1 MEDQNRIQDPLLAPI
16 HLVSKFTKREEIIEH
31 MNAAINM
38 HLKEKKN
45 IILAYRSPELIGK
58 RNSTAKDIAEANK
71 KAIKDGDVDFM
82 TWAPDVLALQLF

>member
-1 MEDQNRIQDPLLAPI
+1 MEIQNRIQDPLLAPI
-16 HLVSKFTKREEIIEH
+16 HLVSKFTKRDEIIEH
-31 MNAAINM
+31 MNAAIAM

-71 KAIKDGDVDFM
+71 KAVKDGDVDFM

>member
-16 HLVSKFTKREEIIEH
+16 HLVSKFTKRDEIIEH

-58 RNSTAKDIAEANK
+58 RNSTAKDIADANK
-71 KAIKDGDVDFM
+71 KAVKNGDVEFM

>member
-1 MEDQNRIQDPLLAPI
+1 MEIQNRIQDPLLAPI
-16 HLVSKFTKREEIIEH
+16 HLVSKFTKRDEIIEH
-31 MNAAINM
+31 MNAAIAM

-58 RNSTAKDIAEANK
+58 RNSTAKDIADANR
-71 KAIKDGDVDFM
+71 KAVKDGDVDFM

>member
-1 MEDQNRIQDPLLAPI
+1 MESNDKIKDPLLAPI
-16 HLVSKFTKREEIIEH
+16 HLVSKFTKRDEIIEH

-58 RNSTAKDIAEANK
+58 RNEIARCITEANK
-71 KAIKDGDVDFM
+71 KAVKDGDIEFM

>member
-1 MEDQNRIQDPLLAPI
+1 MEVQNRIQDPLLAPI
-16 HLVSKFTKREEIIEH
+16 HLVSKFTKRDEIIEH

>member
-1 MEDQNRIQDPLLAPI
+1 MESNDRIQDPLLAPI

-31 MNAAINM
+31 MNAAIAM
-38 HLKEKKN
+38 HLQQKKN

-58 RNSTAKDIAEANK
+58 RNSTAKDIADANK
-71 KAIKDGDVDFM
+71 KAVKNGDVEFM

>member
-1 MEDQNRIQDPLLAPI
+1 MESNDKIKDPLLAPL
-16 HLVSKFTKREEIIEH
+16 HLVSKFTKRDEIIEH

-45 IILAYRSPELIGK
+45 IILAYRSQEFIGK
-58 RNSTAKDIAEANK
+58 RNEIASCIVDANK
-71 KAIKDGDVDFM
+71 KAVKDGDVEFM

>member
-1 MEDQNRIQDPLLAPI
+1 MESNDRIQDPLLAPI

-58 RNSTAKDIAEANK
+58 RNSTAKDIADANR
-71 KAIKDGDVDFM
+71 KAVKDGDVDFM

>member
-31 MNAAINM
+31 MNAAIAM
-38 HLKEKKN
+38 HLQQKKN
-45 IILAYRSPELIGK
+45 IILAYRSPEFVGK
-58 RNSTAKDIAEANK
+58 RNEIANYVAAANK
-71 KAIKDGDVDFM
+71 KAVKDGDVEFM

>member
-1 MEDQNRIQDPLLAPI
+1 MESNDRIQDPLLAPI

-58 RNSTAKDIAEANK
+58 RNSTAKDIADANR
-71 KAIKDGDVDFM
+71 KAVKDGDVEFM

>member
-31 MNAAINM
+31 MNAAIAM
-38 HLKEKKN
+38 HLQQKKN
-45 IILAYRSPELIGK
+45 IILAYRSPEFVGK
-58 RNSTAKDIAEANK
+58 RSEIANYVVDANK
-71 KAIKDGDVDFM
+71 KAVKDGDVEFI

>member
-31 MNAAINM
+31 MNAAIAM

-58 RNSTAKDIAEANK
+58 RNSTAKDIANANK
-71 KAIKDGDVDFM
+71 KAVKDGDVDFM

>member
-1 MEDQNRIQDPLLAPI
+1 MESNDRIQDPLLAPI

-71 KAIKDGDVDFM
+71 KDVKDGDVDFM
-82 TWAPDVLALQLF
+82 IWAPDVLALQLF

>member
-1 MEDQNRIQDPLLAPI
+1 MESNDRIQDPLLAPI

-71 KAIKDGDVDFM
+71 KAVKDGDVEFM

>member
-1 MEDQNRIQDPLLAPI
+1 MESNDKIKDPLLAPI
-16 HLVSKFTKREEIIEH
+16 HLISKFTKREEIIEH
-31 MNAAINM
+31 MNAAIAM

-58 RNSTAKDIAEANK
+58 RNSTAKDIADANR
-71 KAIKDGDVDFM
+71 KAVKDGDVDFM

>member
-31 MNAAINM
+31 MNAAIAM
-38 HLKEKKN
+38 HLQQKKN
-45 IILAYRSPELIGK
+45 IILAYRSPEFVGK
-58 RNSTAKDIAEANK
+58 RNEIANYVADANK
-71 KAIKDGDVDFM
+71 KAVKNGDIEFM

>member
-1 MEDQNRIQDPLLAPI
+1 MESNDKIKDPLLAPI

-45 IILAYRSPELIGK
+45 IILAYRSPEFVGK
-58 RNSTAKDIAEANK
+58 RSEITNCVADANK
-71 KAIKDGDVDFM
+71 KAVKNGDVEFM

>member
-31 MNAAINM
+31 MNAAIAM
-38 HLKEKKN
+38 HLQQKKN
-45 IILAYRSPELIGK
+45 IILAYRSPEFVGK
-58 RNSTAKDIAEANK
+58 RNEIANYVADANK
-71 KAIKDGDVDFM
+71 KAVKDGDVEFI

>member
-1 MEDQNRIQDPLLAPI
+1 METQNRIQDPLLAPI
-16 HLVSKFTKREEIIEH
+16 HLVSKFKKMGEIIEH

-45 IILAYRSPELIGK
+45 IILAYRSPEFIGK
-58 RNSTAKDIAEANK
+58 RNEIARCITEANK
-71 KAIKDGDVDFM
+71 KAVKDGDVEFI

>member
-1 MEDQNRIQDPLLAPI
+1 MESNDRIQDPLLAPI
-16 HLVSKFTKREEIIEH
+16 HLVSKFTKRDEIIEH

-58 RNSTAKDIAEANK
+58 RNSTAKDIADANR
-71 KAIKDGDVDFM
+71 KAVKDGDVEFM

>member
-1 MEDQNRIQDPLLAPI
+1 MESNDKIKDPLLAPI

-31 MNAAINM
+31 MNAAIHM

-58 RNSTAKDIAEANK
+58 RNSTAKDIADANR
-71 KAIKDGDVDFM
+71 KAVKDGDVEFI

>member
-1 MEDQNRIQDPLLAPI
+1 MEVQNRIQDPLLAPI

>member
-1 MEDQNRIQDPLLAPI
+1 MESNGRIKDPLLAPI

-58 RNSTAKDIAEANK
+58 RNSTAKDIADANR
-71 KAIKDGDVDFM
+71 KAVKDGNVDFM

>member
-1 MEDQNRIQDPLLAPI
+1 MEVQNRIQDPLLAPI
-16 HLVSKFTKREEIIEH
+16 HLVSKFTKRDEIIEH

-71 KAIKDGDVDFM
+71 KAIKDGDVEFM

>member
-1 MEDQNRIQDPLLAPI
+1 MKVQNRIQDPLLAPI

-58 RNSTAKDIAEANK
+58 RNSTAKDIADANR
-71 KAIKDGDVDFM
+71 KAVKDGDVNFM

>member
-31 MNAAINM
+31 MNAAIAM
-38 HLKEKKN
+38 HLQQKKN
-45 IILAYRSPELIGK
+45 IILAYRSPEFVGK
-58 RNSTAKDIAEANK
+58 RNEIANYVAGANK
-71 KAIKDGDVDFM
+71 KAVKDGDVEFM